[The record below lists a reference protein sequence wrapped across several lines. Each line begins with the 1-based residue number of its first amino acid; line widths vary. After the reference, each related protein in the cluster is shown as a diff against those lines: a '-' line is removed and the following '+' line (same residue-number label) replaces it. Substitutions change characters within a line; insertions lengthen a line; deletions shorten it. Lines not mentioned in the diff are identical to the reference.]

1 MELAKPRSLP
11 MNLELGLTKGKTNTK
26 FAPLVALFIHYRQV
40 ELLKSLETV
49 EMAIKT
55 REFTPVSKLE
65 QVLLSIL
72 SGCQHLSEV
81 NTRLGPE
88 IAFAQSW
95 GQSRFA
101 DQSTL
106 SRTLDELS
114 QTNLRQLQN
123 AVQHIWR
130 QNNASS
136 QHDWRGFLWLDFDL
150 SGLPCGPQAEAVKDN
165 YTWTS
170 TTITFTHKSQKVGR
184 TKEVSPSSQ
193 NKDIERPNGRIGDS
207 PICQLGRYYG
217 TKVSLR
223 KRAAGWAWVT
233 LLVNVWATRVKR
245 AVDKSADRPA

>member
-1 MELAKPRSLP
+1 

-26 FAPLVALFIHYRQV
+26 FAPLVALFVHYRQA

-49 EMAIKT
+49 EIAIKT

-81 NTRLGPE
+81 NTRVVPE

-95 GQSRFA
+95 GWSRFA

-106 SRTLDELS
+106 ARTLDELS

-123 AVQHIWR
+123 AVQQIWR

-150 SGLPCGPQAEAVKDN
+150 SGLPCGPQAEASEKG
-165 YTWTS
+165 YFS
-170 TTITFTHKSQKVGR
+170 EKKR
-184 TKEVSPSSQ
+184 
-193 NKDIERPNGRIGDS
+193 
-207 PICQLGRYYG
+207 YG
-217 TKVSLR
+217 TAVGQSQRRQVS
-223 KRAAGWAWVT
+223 GND
-233 LLVNVWATRVKR
+233 LV
-245 AVDKSADRPA
+245 